1 MKNTIELSSE
11 ITNILDRE
19 LKRRGKKVFRTIIDE
34 EKLRLINDKEFTR
47 QLLDYI
53 LFNLSMIQGSQVS
66 LYNGDEKIIN
76 GICKDVPRIGRYP
89 IFVYNEELKLIKIET
104 SKKHSII
111 TLTCGLINA
120 VENSIPKLESD
131 VSTKKLVLGGK
142 ADA

>member
-53 LFNLSMIQGSQVS
+53 LFNLSMIQGTQVS
-66 LYNGDEKIIN
+66 LYNGDEKVIN

-89 IFVYNEELKLIKIET
+89 IFVYNEKLKLIKIET

-142 ADA
+142 LDA

>member
-89 IFVYNEELKLIKIET
+89 IFVYNEKLKLIKIET

>member
-19 LKRRGKKVFRTIIDE
+19 LKRRGKKVFRTITDE

-89 IFVYNEELKLIKIET
+89 IFVYNEELQLIKIET

-142 ADA
+142 IDA

>member
-11 ITNILDRE
+11 ITNILDKE
-19 LKRRGKKVFRTIIDE
+19 LKRRGKEVFRTITDE

-53 LFNLSMIQGSQVS
+53 LFNLSMIQGTQVS
-66 LYNGDEKIIN
+66 LYNGDEKVIN

-89 IFVYNEELKLIKIET
+89 IFIYNEKLKLIKIET

>member
-1 MKNTIELSSE
+1 MINTIELSSE

-19 LKRRGKKVFRTIIDE
+19 LKRRGKKVFRTITDE

-53 LFNLSMIQGSQVS
+53 LFNLSMIQGTQVS
-66 LYNGDEKIIN
+66 LYNGDEKVIN

-89 IFVYNEELKLIKIET
+89 IFVYNEELQLIKIET

-142 ADA
+142 IDA

>member
-19 LKRRGKKVFRTIIDE
+19 LKRRGKKVFRTITDE

-66 LYNGDEKIIN
+66 LYNGDDKIIN

>member
-11 ITNILDRE
+11 MTNILDRE
-19 LKRRGKKVFRTIIDE
+19 LKRRGKKVFRTITDE

-53 LFNLSMIQGSQVS
+53 LFNLSMIQGTQVS
-66 LYNGDEKIIN
+66 LYNGDEKVIN

-89 IFVYNEELKLIKIET
+89 IFVYNEELQLIKIET

-142 ADA
+142 LDA

>member
-19 LKRRGKKVFRTIIDE
+19 LKRRGKKVLRTITEE
-34 EKLRLINDKEFTR
+34 EKQRLINDKEFTR

>member
-19 LKRRGKKVFRTIIDE
+19 LKRRGKKVFRTITDE

-53 LFNLSMIQGSQVS
+53 LFNLSMIQGTQVS
-66 LYNGDEKIIN
+66 LYNGDEKVIN
-76 GICKDVPRIGRYP
+76 VICKDVPRIGRYP

>member
-1 MKNTIELSSE
+1 MNNTIELSSE

-53 LFNLSMIQGSQVS
+53 LFNLSMIQGTQVS
-66 LYNGDEKIIN
+66 LYNGDEKVIN

-89 IFVYNEELKLIKIET
+89 IFVYNEELQLIKIET

-142 ADA
+142 IDA

>member
-19 LKRRGKKVFRTIIDE
+19 LKRRGKKVFRTITDE

-142 ADA
+142 LDA

>member
-53 LFNLSMIQGSQVS
+53 LFNLSMIQGTQVS
-66 LYNGDEKIIN
+66 LYNGDEKVIN

>member
-1 MKNTIELSSE
+1 MRNTIELSSE

-19 LKRRGKKVFRTIIDE
+19 LKRRGKKIFRTITDE

-53 LFNLSMIQGSQVS
+53 LFNLSMIQGTQVS
-66 LYNGDEKIIN
+66 LYNGDEKVIN
-76 GICKDVPRIGRYP
+76 GISKDVPRIGKYP

-104 SKKHSII
+104 SKRHSII

-120 VENSIPKLESD
+120 VENSIPKLEED
-131 VSTKKLVLGGK
+131 VSTKKLVLGGNIN
-142 ADA
+142 A

>member
-11 ITNILDRE
+11 MTNILDRE
-19 LKRRGKKVFRTIIDE
+19 LKRRGKKVFRTITDE

-53 LFNLSMIQGSQVS
+53 LFNLSMIQVTQVS
-66 LYNGDEKIIN
+66 LYNGDEKVIN

-89 IFVYNEELKLIKIET
+89 IFVYNEELQLIKIET

-142 ADA
+142 IDA

>member
-19 LKRRGKKVFRTIIDE
+19 LKRRGKKVFRTITDE

-53 LFNLSMIQGSQVS
+53 LFNLSMIQGTQVS
-66 LYNGDEKIIN
+66 LYNGDEKVIN

-89 IFVYNEELKLIKIET
+89 IFVYNEELQLIKIET

-131 VSTKKLVLGGK
+131 VSTKKLVLGVK

>member
-53 LFNLSMIQGSQVS
+53 LFNLSMIQGTQVS
-66 LYNGDEKIIN
+66 LYNGDEKVIN

-89 IFVYNEELKLIKIET
+89 IFVYNEELQLIKIET

>member
-19 LKRRGKKVFRTIIDE
+19 LKRREKKVFRTITDE

-53 LFNLSMIQGSQVS
+53 LFNLSMIQGTQVS
-66 LYNGDEKIIN
+66 LYNGDEKVIN

-89 IFVYNEELKLIKIET
+89 IFVYNEDLQLIKIET

-142 ADA
+142 IDA

>member
-19 LKRRGKKVFRTIIDE
+19 LERRGKKVFRTITDE
-34 EKLRLINDKEFTR
+34 EKLRLINNKEFTR

-53 LFNLSMIQGSQVS
+53 LFNLSMIQGTQVS
-66 LYNGDEKIIN
+66 LYNGDEKVIN

-89 IFVYNEELKLIKIET
+89 IFVYNEELQLIKIET

-142 ADA
+142 IDA

>member
-19 LKRRGKKVFRTIIDE
+19 LKRRGKKVFRTITDE

-53 LFNLSMIQGSQVS
+53 LFNLSMIQGTQVS
-66 LYNGDEKIIN
+66 LYNGDEKVIN

-89 IFVYNEELKLIKIET
+89 IFIYNEELQLIKIET

-142 ADA
+142 LDA

>member
-19 LKRRGKKVFRTIIDE
+19 LKRRGKKVFRTITDE

-53 LFNLSMIQGSQVS
+53 LFNLSMIQGTQVS
-66 LYNGDEKIIN
+66 LYNGDEKVIN

-89 IFVYNEELKLIKIET
+89 IFIYNEELQLIKIET

-131 VSTKKLVLGGK
+131 VSTKKLVLGVK

>member
-19 LKRRGKKVFRTIIDE
+19 LKRRGKKVFRTITDE

-53 LFNLSMIQGSQVS
+53 LFNLSMIQGTQVS
-66 LYNGDEKIIN
+66 LYNGDEKVIN

-89 IFVYNEELKLIKIET
+89 IFIYNEELQLIKIET
-104 SKKHSII
+104 SKKHGII

>member
-19 LKRRGKKVFRTIIDE
+19 LKRRGKKVFRTITDE

-53 LFNLSMIQGSQVS
+53 LFNLSMIQGTQVS
-66 LYNGDEKIIN
+66 LYNGDEKVIN

-89 IFVYNEELKLIKIET
+89 IFVYNEELQLIKIET

-131 VSTKKLVLGGK
+131 VSTKKLVLGDK
-142 ADA
+142 IDA

>member
-19 LKRRGKKVFRTIIDE
+19 LKRRGKKVFRTITDE
-34 EKLRLINDKEFTR
+34 KKLRLINDKEFTR

-53 LFNLSMIQGSQVS
+53 LFNLSMIQGTQVS
-66 LYNGDEKIIN
+66 LYNGDEKVIN

-89 IFVYNEELKLIKIET
+89 IFVYNEKLKLIKIET

>member
-19 LKRRGKKVFRTIIDE
+19 LKRREKKVFRTITDE

-53 LFNLSMIQGSQVS
+53 LFNLSMIQGTQVS
-66 LYNGDEKIIN
+66 LYNGDEKVIN

-89 IFVYNEELKLIKIET
+89 IFVYNEELQLIKIET

-142 ADA
+142 IDA

>member
-1 MKNTIELSSE
+1 MKNTIKLSSE

-19 LKRRGKKVFRTIIDE
+19 LKRRGKKVFRTITDE

-53 LFNLSMIQGSQVS
+53 LFNLSMIQGTQVS
-66 LYNGDEKIIN
+66 LYNGDEKVIN

-89 IFVYNEELKLIKIET
+89 IFVYNEELQLIKIET

-111 TLTCGLINA
+111 ILTCGLINA

-142 ADA
+142 IDA

>member
-19 LKRRGKKVFRTIIDE
+19 LKRRGKKVFRTITDE

-53 LFNLSMIQGSQVS
+53 LFNLSMIQGTQVS
-66 LYNGDEKIIN
+66 LYNGDEKVIN

-89 IFVYNEELKLIKIET
+89 IFVYNEELQLIKIET

-142 ADA
+142 LDA

>member
-19 LKRRGKKVFRTIIDE
+19 LKRRGKKVFRTITDE

-142 ADA
+142 VDA

>member
-19 LKRRGKKVFRTIIDE
+19 LKRRGKKVFRTITDE

-53 LFNLSMIQGSQVS
+53 LFNLSMIQGTQVS
-66 LYNGDEKIIN
+66 LYNGDEKVIN

-89 IFVYNEELKLIKIET
+89 IFIYNEELQLIKIET

-142 ADA
+142 IDA

>member
-19 LKRRGKKVFRTIIDE
+19 LKRRGKKVFRTITGE
-34 EKLRLINDKEFTR
+34 EKLRLINDKEFIR

-53 LFNLSMIQGSQVS
+53 LFNLSMIQGTQVS
-66 LYNGDEKIIN
+66 LYNGDEKVIN

-89 IFVYNEELKLIKIET
+89 IFVYNEKLKLIKIET

>member
-53 LFNLSMIQGSQVS
+53 LFNLSMIQGTQVS
-66 LYNGDEKIIN
+66 LYNGDEKVIN

-89 IFVYNEELKLIKIET
+89 IFIYNEKLQLIKIET

-131 VSTKKLVLGGK
+131 VSTKKLVLGVK

>member
-19 LKRRGKKVFRTIIDE
+19 LKRRGKKVFRTITDE

-53 LFNLSMIQGSQVS
+53 LFNLSMIQGTQVS
-66 LYNGDEKIIN
+66 LYNGDEKVIN

-89 IFVYNEELKLIKIET
+89 IFVYNEKLKLIKIET
-104 SKKHSII
+104 SKKHNII

-142 ADA
+142 LDA

>member
-19 LKRRGKKVFRTIIDE
+19 LKRRGKKVFRTITDE

-53 LFNLSMIQGSQVS
+53 LFNLSMIQGTQVS
-66 LYNGDEKIIN
+66 LYNGDEKVIN

-89 IFVYNEELKLIKIET
+89 IFVYNEELKLIKIEI

-142 ADA
+142 IDA

>member
-11 ITNILDRE
+11 MTNILDRE
-19 LKRRGKKVFRTIIDE
+19 LKRRGKKVFRTITDE

-53 LFNLSMIQGSQVS
+53 LFNLSMIQGTQVS
-66 LYNGDEKIIN
+66 LYNGDEKVIN

-89 IFVYNEELKLIKIET
+89 IFVYNEELQLIKIET

-142 ADA
+142 IDA

>member
-11 ITNILDRE
+11 ITNILDKE
-19 LKRRGKKVFRTIIDE
+19 LKRRGKKVFRTITDE

-53 LFNLSMIQGSQVS
+53 LFNLSMIQGTQVS
-66 LYNGDEKIIN
+66 LYNGDEKVIN

-89 IFVYNEELKLIKIET
+89 IFVYNEELQLIKIET